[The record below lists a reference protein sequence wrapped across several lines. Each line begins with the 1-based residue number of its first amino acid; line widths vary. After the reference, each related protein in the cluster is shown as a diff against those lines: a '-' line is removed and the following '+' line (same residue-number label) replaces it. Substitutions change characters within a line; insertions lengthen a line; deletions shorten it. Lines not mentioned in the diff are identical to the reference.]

1 MDTQTVTGRH
11 LDVPGARI
19 YYEVRG
25 SGPLLLVIGQ
35 PMTSAYFAPLAE
47 LLAEDHTLVT
57 YDPRGVGQSTVED
70 RSLDVT
76 PELEADDLAAVI
88 DAVGGGSA
96 ERQAISPC
104 EAPPTATTTVE
115 RVERRTSTSGS

>member
-57 YDPRGVGQSTVED
+57 YDPR
-70 RSLDVT
+70 
-76 PELEADDLAAVI
+76 
-88 DAVGGGSA
+88 
-96 ERQAISPC
+96 
-104 EAPPTATTTVE
+104 
-115 RVERRTSTSGS
+115 TS